1 MFATSTVTCRRSRS
15 AANIGR
21 RSSWRRQSGI
31 RSTPFDHFVF
41 VEMDAMRCGALA
53 DIQTENRN
61 IDIKIIR
68 AEDDE
73 VLRNLVHQKPW
84 VQKND

>member
-1 MFATSTVTCRRSRS
+1 
-15 AANIGR
+15 
-21 RSSWRRQSGI
+21 
-31 RSTPFDHFVF
+31 
-41 VEMDAMRCGALA
+41 MDAMRCGALA

-68 AEDDE
+68 AEDNE

-84 VQKND
+84 VQKNN

>member
-1 MFATSTVTCRRSRS
+1 
-15 AANIGR
+15 
-21 RSSWRRQSGI
+21 
-31 RSTPFDHFVF
+31 
-41 VEMDAMRCGALA
+41 MDAMRCEALA
-53 DIQTENRN
+53 DIQAENRN